1 MSSVILLKIMLYF
14 IPKNKNELQNAVDL
28 WCESKEKAFNRY
40 CHISIWD
47 TSLIKDMSKLFK
59 LKKNFNDNINNWDV
73 SSVTNMRDMFHN
85 ARSFNQPLNS
95 WDVSSV
101 TDMYF
106 MFGYA
111 KSFDHPLNSWDISS
125 VTNMN
130 LMFLETDRIGYHY
143 QVDLLNSWDIS
154 NVKDKL
160 EMFEYEPFYE

>member
-1 MSSVILLKIMLYF
+1 MDLLPNELVNIIKDYVIFK
-14 IPKNKNELQNAVDL
+14 PKNKDELQNAVDL
-28 WCESKEKAFNRY
+28 WCGNNKKALNKY
-40 CHISIWD
+40 GHISIWD

-73 SSVTNMRDMFHN
+73 SSVT
-85 ARSFNQPLNS
+85 
-95 WDVSSV
+95 
-101 TDMYF
+101 DMYF

-111 KSFDHPLNSWDISS
+111 KSFDQPLNSWDISS

-154 NVKDKL
+154 NVEEKL
-160 EMFEYEPFYE
+160 EMFEYQPFYE